1 MGVNLLG
8 MGILKL
14 AFSGYDSVMNRR
26 TPSLMLQGTSSD
38 AGKSLLTAALCRIFT
53 QDGLQVAPFKS
64 QNMALNSCVTPDG
77 LEMGRAQALQAAAC
91 RRQPDVRMNPVLLKP
106 TSDMGSQVIVMG
118 RPVGVMRVREYWDF
132 KPQAFEEACIAYDSL
147 ASENDL
153 MLLEGAGSPAE
164 INLREHDIVNM
175 AVAHYAQAP
184 VLLVGDIDRG
194 GVFASLVGTLALLDD
209 RDRSRIAGMIINKF
223 RGDASLL
230 PPALTA
236 VSERTGK
243 PFLGIVPWVENL
255 NLPDEDSVSFKAG
268 LAHGGPREERTLFDI
283 DVAVL
288 DLPRISNFTDMD
300 ALSVEPDVRLRV
312 VRQVEELGCPD
323 LLILPGSKNTL
334 ADLQFL
340 RIRGFDKRIHEL
352 VSKKLTSVL
361 GICGGLQ
368 MLGQSLHDPL
378 YLEGGGSAPGLGLLD
393 LETTLEAE
401 KTLCRVRAKCLS
413 EGLEVDGYEIHHG
426 LTRATSDTTTAWI
439 EGADGKVL
447 GWTRHEDG
455 VSGSYTHGLFDN
467 DCFRRAFLD
476 SLRQRKGLK
485 ALGTLT
491 VYSLEPALDRLADA
505 VRGAV
510 DCAALYRLAGL

>member
-1 MGVNLLG
+1 
-8 MGILKL
+8 
-14 AFSGYDSVMNRR
+14 
-26 TPSLMLQGTSSD
+26 MLQGTSSD

-53 QDGLQVAPFKS
+53 QDGLRVAPFKS

-91 RRQPDVRMNPVLLKP
+91 RRPPDVRMNPVLLKP
-106 TSDMGSQVIVMG
+106 TSNMGSQVIVMG

-132 KPQAFEEACIAYDSL
+132 KPRAFEEACAAYDSL
-147 ASENDL
+147 ASETDL

-164 INLREHDIVNM
+164 INLREYDIVNM
-175 AVAHYAQAP
+175 TMAHYAQAP

-194 GVFASLVGTLALLDD
+194 GVFASLVGTLVLLDD
-209 RDRSRIAGMIINKF
+209 RDRARISGMIINKF

-236 VSERTGK
+236 VSEVTGK

-268 LAHGGPREERTLFDI
+268 LVHGGPREEKIHFDL
-283 DVAVL
+283 DVAVI
-288 DLPRISNFTDMD
+288 DLPRISNFTDLD

-312 VRQVEELGCPD
+312 VRRIENLGSPD

-340 RIRGFDKRIHEL
+340 RSQDFDKGIQEL
-352 VSKKLTSVL
+352 VAARATYVL

-368 MLGQSLHDPL
+368 MLGQILHDPL
-378 YLEGGGSAPGLGLLD
+378 CLEGGGSAPGLGLLD

-401 KTLCRVRAKCLS
+401 KTLCRVRATCLP
-413 EGLEVDGYEIHHG
+413 EGLELDGYEIHHG
-426 LTRATSDTTTAWI
+426 LTRATSNATVAWI
-439 EGADGKVL
+439 ERIDGNVL
-447 GWTRHEDG
+447 GWIHQEGG
-455 VSGSYTHGLFDN
+455 VAGSYAHGLFDN
-467 DCFRRAFLD
+467 DRFRRAFLD
-476 SLRQRKGLK
+476 SLRKRKGLG

-491 VYSLEPALDRLADA
+491 AYSLEPALDRLADA
-505 VRGAV
+505 VREAV
-510 DCAALYRLAGL
+510 DCAALYRLTGL